1 MSRLPDR
8 FDDQAYFELLERLAR
23 THRPV
28 RFADVKEGL
37 PRVPFFILRHDV
49 DYSTAAALRLARL
62 EAERGFHA
70 TYFLLP
76 NSLYYNL
83 LHPDHAGVAS
93 ALVDLGHEVGLHYDV
108 RFFLAFPRERW
119 EELLLEQA
127 GLLAQLSGAPVGSIA
142 MHQPGLSGPD
152 PFRGCGR
159 FQNAYDDRFFR
170 EMAYVSD
177 SCRAWRDAAWE
188 MLARGPVP
196 TRLQLVLH
204 PVNWSPSD
212 RDRVAIFEG
221 VHEDLRAALQRAQ
234 ADLLQ
239 KISRHAGVLEHEA
252 RAERERASRPMRA

>member
-8 FDDQAYFELLERLAR
+8 FDDQTYFDLLEGLAR

-28 RFADVKEGL
+28 RFVDFQEGT
-37 PRVPFFILRHDV
+37 PPEPYFILRHDV

-93 ALVDLGHEVGLHYDV
+93 ALVDLGHEVGLHYDG

-119 EELLLEQA
+119 EELLLAQA
-127 GLLAQLSGAPVGSIA
+127 SLLARLSGAPVGSIA
-142 MHQPGLSGPD
+142 MHQPGLHGPD

-170 EMAYVSD
+170 DMAYVSD
-177 SCRAWRDAAWE
+177 SCRAWRDSAWE
-188 MLARGPVP
+188 MLAGGRIPP
-196 TRLQLVLH
+196 RLQLVLH
-204 PVNWSPSD
+204 PVNWSPSE
-212 RDRVAIFEG
+212 RDRMAIFRG
-221 VHEDLRAALQRAQ
+221 VHDDLRSVLDRAQ

-239 KISRHAGVLEHEA
+239 KISGHAGVLEHEA
-252 RAERERASRPMRA
+252 RAERERASGPMRA

>member
-8 FDDQAYFELLERLAR
+8 FDDHTYFDLLERLAR

-28 RFADVKEGL
+28 RFVDLREGT
-37 PRVPFFILRHDV
+37 PPEPFFILRHDV

-62 EAERGFHA
+62 EAERGLRA
-70 TYFLLP
+70 TFFLLP
-76 NSLYYNL
+76 SSLYYNL
-83 LHPDHAGVAS
+83 LHPDHAGVAP

-108 RFFLAFPRERW
+108 EFFRPFPRERW
-119 EELLLEQA
+119 RELLLEQA
-127 GLLAQLSGAPVGSIA
+127 SLLARLSGAPVESIA
-142 MHQPGLSGPD
+142 MHQPALKGPD
-152 PFRGCGR
+152 PFQGWDR
-159 FQNAYDDRFFR
+159 FLNAYDDRFFR

-188 MLARGPVP
+188 MLAGGRIPP
-196 TRLQLVLH
+196 RLQLVLH

-212 RDRVAIFEG
+212 RDRMAIFRG
-221 VHEDLRAALQRAQ
+221 VHDDVRSVLDRAQ

-239 KISRHAGVLEHEA
+239 KISRHTGVLEHEA